1 MTLILEKSKR
11 GLMMNASMMMTT
23 ENNVAIEAVDL
34 EIRRSITLLVE
45 PEERVRGIE
54 TSEFELPDAVLF
66 A

>member
-1 MTLILEKSKR
+1 
-11 GLMMNASMMMTT
+11 MMNASMMMTT